1 MATTSHAAASDH
13 SPLPDLSHLTEEE
26 KQIIQNV
33 MLRQQQEEA
42 KEHEIVR

>member
-1 MATTSHAAASDH
+1 MASTSHVAPDH
-13 SPLPDLSHLTEEE
+13 PPMPDLSHLTEEE

-42 KEHEIVR
+42 SNYEEQR

>member
-1 MATTSHAAASDH
+1 MASTSHVTSDL
-13 SPLPDLSHLTEEE
+13 PPMPDLSHLTEEE

-42 KEHEIVR
+42 QEHEIVR

>member
-1 MATTSHAAASDH
+1 MASTSHVINDPS
-13 SPLPDLSHLTEEE
+13 LMPDLSHLTEEE